1 MTLSSLLSASLC
13 SDCEEDEETK
23 ESIAKILEEKYRA
36 LGNFS
41 KLEFFVMSCL
51 LGLFV
56 ALLLRSEFATPY
68 ALPDEFGLVGLQDTT
83 LVFVL
88 VLVFFATPQEP
99 CERLFSEYVLEWSLV
114 QRKVPWSAFITYGG
128 GLCVA
133 GAIKES
139 GLLAWLS
146 SAMMVMR
153 HWHPVFVQLVLMLIT
168 TVLTEVNN
176 DTAAATVLIPI
187 ACDLAESTLVNPL
200 YYGVPVTVA
209 CSTGLLLPVC
219 SLPMA
224 LVHANLIEYR
234 LSSVLSPVFFMKG
247 VTILAIFVSVHT
259 TGSYYYSFNTFPQ
272 WANKTL
278 MGINSTAN
286 QSL

>member
-1 MTLSSLLSASLC
+1 MSSWIVICLPISA
-13 SDCEEDEETK
+13 
-23 ESIAKILEEKYRA
+23 AGILACWVAVFVVFLKQY
-36 LGNFS
+36 

-56 ALLLRSEFATPY
+56 TLLFRSQFAIPY

-88 VLVFFATPQEP
+88 VLVFFATPQQP
-99 CERLFSEYVLEWSLV
+99 CERLFSEYVLEWNLV

-234 LSSVLSPVFFMKG
+234 LSSVLLPVFFMKG

-278 MGINSTAN
+278 MGLNSTAT
-286 QSL
+286 QSFEHRD

>member
-1 MTLSSLLSASLC
+1 M
-13 SDCEEDEETK
+13 E
-23 ESIAKILEEKYRA
+23 
-36 LGNFS
+36 
-41 KLEFFVMSCL
+41 
-51 LGLFV
+51 
-56 ALLLRSEFATPY
+56 
-68 ALPDEFGLVGLQDTT
+68 
-83 LVFVL
+83 
-88 VLVFFATPQEP
+88 VLVFFATPQQP
-99 CERLFSEYVLEWSLV
+99 YERLFSEYLLEWGLV

-139 GLLAWLS
+139 GLMAWLS
-146 SAMMVMR
+146 SVLMVMR
-153 HWHPVFVQLVLMLIT
+153 HWPPVFVQLVLMLIT

-187 ACDLAESTLVNPL
+187 AFDLVSLIEFLAESTRVNPL

-224 LVHANLIEYR
+224 LVHANLLEYR
-234 LSSVLSPVFFMKG
+234 LSSVLSPVFFVKG

-259 TGSYYYSFNTFPQ
+259 TGSYYYSFNTFPE

-278 MGINSTAN
+278 TGLNSTAP
-286 QSL
+286 SL